1 MDFVCLFAGK
11 HTAWWCRCA
20 PSPPGWC
27 SAVGWQYMR
36 LAACR
41 CTAHVLGHAC
51 SICQACT
58 DDVLWGLQRLRD
70 YAALGVNRFS
80 MGVQSFQQEMLA
92 ACGRSHTLKEVSA
105 AEVSMAA
112 SDNCLHLRRSAT
124 CMSSILTGH
133 LLACSAQCKV
143 CVAASALMLYA
154 APVRHKSV
162 PLPLWA
168 ALPGI
173 CSFDLKLIILSCTAH
188 IVLQVYVAI
197 DDMHAAGIQNWSL
210 DLISG
215 LPNLTE
221 DVWQHSL
228 EQAVAAQPAHIS
240 VYDLQ
245 VSHGHRF
252 QTLAW
257 SSAFMVICATLDGTL
272 ASAQQAQPNRPHPI
286 GLVLSLPAYHCLA
299 A

>member
-1 MDFVCLFAGK
+1 M
-11 HTAWWCRCA
+11 
-20 PSPPGWC
+20 
-27 SAVGWQYMR
+27 
-36 LAACR
+36 
-41 CTAHVLGHAC
+41 
-51 SICQACT
+51 
-58 DDVLWGLQRLRD
+58 
-70 YAALGVNRFS
+70 
-80 MGVQSFQQEMLA
+80 
-92 ACGRSHTLKEVSA
+92 
-105 AEVSMAA
+105 
-112 SDNCLHLRRSAT
+112 
-124 CMSSILTGH
+124 
-133 LLACSAQCKV
+133 
-143 CVAASALMLYA
+143 
-154 APVRHKSV
+154 
-162 PLPLWA
+162 PLPLCA
-168 ALPGI
+168 ALPGL
-173 CSFDLKLIILSCTAH
+173 CLSYDLKSTTLSCTAH

-245 VSHGHRF
+245 VSHGHKF

-257 SSAFMVICATLDGTL
+257 SSAFMVIFAKPL
-272 ASAQQAQPNRPHPI
+272 AAHWPQRSRPNHRPHPI